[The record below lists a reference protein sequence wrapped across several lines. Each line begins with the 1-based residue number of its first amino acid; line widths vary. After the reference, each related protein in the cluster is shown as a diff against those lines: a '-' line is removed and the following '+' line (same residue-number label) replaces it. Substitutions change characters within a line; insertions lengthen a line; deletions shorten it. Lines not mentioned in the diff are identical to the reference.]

1 MSQQVRSM
9 GGAAHGNP
17 KDYVTY
23 GGLTL
28 KKRSGFEYG
37 MSKLLGGTMWF
48 WIFYQFYS
56 HYDQKVHGLPAMFEA
71 EGLDEDDEGH
81 GHH

>member
-1 MSQQVRSM
+1 MRRHLALVRTL
-9 GGAAHGNP
+9 GKLFLNVKAPAGAAHGNP

-37 MSKLLGGTMWF
+37 MSKLLGGTMW
-48 WIFYQFYS
+48 
-56 HYDQKVHGLPAMFEA
+56 
-71 EGLDEDDEGH
+71 
-81 GHH
+81 